1 MAEAR
6 ARYEEEPGGL
16 RLAVPENVFL
26 RDRIR
31 WGPVWAG
38 VVIALATLLVLS
50 AIGIAIGFA
59 VTGVASPEAIRSISL
74 ALAIWTAFSAIIALF
89 IGGYIAGRL
98 MPLDTRGIGAVH
110 GLAVWGLTL
119 VTGVILDLII
129 FGLLLAFFGDL
140 VTAIGPGALS
150 GIRIGP
156 AELRAIASTI
166 ASTAGWF
173 VLWSLLSLGS
183 AVLGGYL
190 GMVNSQKS
198 RAGVIP

>member
-6 ARYEEEPGGL
+6 ARREEERGEL
-16 RLAVPENVFL
+16 RLAVPENVLL

-59 VTGVASPEAIRSISL
+59 VTGVASPEAIGTLSL
-74 ALAIWTAFSAIIALF
+74 ALAIWTAFSAIVALF

-98 MPLDTRGIGAVH
+98 MPLDTRGIGAVQ
-110 GLAVWGLTL
+110 GLTVWGLTL
-119 VTGVILDLII
+119 VIGIVLDLAI
-129 FGLLLAFFGDL
+129 FGLLLLFFGE
-140 VTAIGPGALS
+140 TIAAIGPGAIS

-156 AELRAIASTI
+156 AELRTIANII

-183 AVLGGYL
+183 AALGGYL
-190 GMVNSQKS
+190 GMTNSQKS
-198 RAGVIP
+198 RAGIP

>member
-6 ARYEEEPGGL
+6 ARHEEEWGEL
-16 RLAVPENVFL
+16 RLAVPENVLL

-38 VVIALATLLVLS
+38 VIIALATLLVLS

-59 VTGVASPEAIRSISL
+59 VTGVATPEAIRSISL
-74 ALAIWTAFSAIIALF
+74 ALAIWTAFSAVIALF

-98 MPLDTRGIGAVH
+98 MPLDTRGVGAVH
-110 GLAVWGLTL
+110 GLAVWSLTL
-119 VTGVILDLII
+119 VVGIILDLVIL
-129 FGLLLAFFGDL
+129 GLLLAFFGNAIA
-140 VTAIGPGALS
+140 AIGPEAVP
-150 GIRIGP
+150 GIRVGP
-156 AELRAIASTI
+156 AELRAIANTI

-173 VLWSLLSLGS
+173 ILWSLLSLGS

-198 RAGVIP
+198 RAEIP